1 VDIPDLNDVRTFV
14 AIGQEGTLT
23 AAARELNLPTSTVSR
38 ALTRLEKH
46 LDVLLVQRSP
56 RGLVMTD
63 FGKEYMQICKR
74 ALRTLW
80 DGSELLESHRERP
93 SGLIKI
99 ACPITMARLIF
110 APLLKEF
117 LGRYPDL
124 RVEIEPYASG
134 WDQEPREDVDVF
146 FKVRAPRDSIRRVRP
161 YPGTKRGLFASPD
174 YIAACGNPVTPDEL
188 VAHTCI
194 GSGTW
199 KLSRGSKVAAPNI
212 VFKIVLS
219 DPGVHLDLALSGLGI
234 VILPLY
240 MAKRPD
246 TRNRLM
252 PILPLWSPEP
262 ITLCALFSGPAR
274 LTPKVQVL
282 LDFLGEYVGTDRDPR
297 LHSVRAKGLFT
308 DPKLEATSGP

>member
-1 VDIPDLNDVRTFV
+1 MEIPDLNDVRTFV
-14 AIGQEGTLT
+14 AIGQGGTLT
-23 AAARELNLPTSTVSR
+23 AAAKELNLPTSTVSR

-46 LDVLLVQRSP
+46 LNILLVQRSP

-63 FGKEYMQICKR
+63 FGKEYLQICRR
-74 ALRTLW
+74 ALRTLR
-80 DGSELLESHRERP
+80 DGTELLEGHRERP
-93 SGLIKI
+93 TGLIKV
-99 ACPITMARLIF
+99 ACPITMARSIW
-110 APLLKEF
+110 APLLPEF
-117 LGRYPDL
+117 LGRYPEL
-124 RVEIEPYASG
+124 RVELEPYSSG

-146 FKVRAPRDSIRRVRP
+146 FKVRAPRDSVRRVRP

-174 YIAACGNPVTPDEL
+174 YVKSRRNPATPDDL

-212 VFKIVLS
+212 SFRVVVS
-219 DPGVHLDLALSGLGI
+219 DPVVHLDLALSGLGI
-234 VILPLY
+234 AILPLY

-246 TRNRLM
+246 TRSKLM
-252 PILPLWSPEP
+252 PILPLWNPEP

-282 LDFLGEYVGTDRDPR
+282 LDFLGDYIGTDRDPR
-297 LHSVRAKGLFT
+297 LHSVPARGLFT
-308 DPKLEATSGP
+308 DSKLEATSGP